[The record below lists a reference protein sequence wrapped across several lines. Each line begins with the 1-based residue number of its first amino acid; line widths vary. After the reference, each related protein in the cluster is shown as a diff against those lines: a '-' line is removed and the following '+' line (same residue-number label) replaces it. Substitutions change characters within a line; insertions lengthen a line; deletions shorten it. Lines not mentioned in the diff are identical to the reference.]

1 MHKCSPTFMILY
13 KIFCSLLCIAKN
25 RIMTIVISLSMLLSY
40 SAFNQAWSD
49 SKTAPQR
56 IISLA
61 PHITEMLFSA
71 GAGDK
76 IIGVVAYSDFPQAA
90 LDIDSVGSYQ
100 GINIEKIILL
110 NPDLIIAWK
119 GGNRLKDIEKLK
131 QLGFKVVY
139 SKPYKLYDIPKEIR
153 AFGEQLGTQVTA
165 NTLADAL
172 ENKLQSL
179 IKTYHTQS
187 KVSAYYQIWNTPLM
201 TINGEQFI
209 SQAMSICGAEN
220 IFSDLPILAAE
231 VSIESVIQRNPDA
244 ILLGGQKQMQQGW
257 LQAWQKWPA
266 IGAVKNQHIYLL
278 KADNFQRPTA
288 RLIESI
294 EGLCQ
299 KIDQVRVSK
308 SVRK

>member
-1 MHKCSPTFMILY
+1 MRKFLPT
-13 KIFCSLLCIAKN
+13 SLMLQVAKKWG
-25 RIMTIVISLSMLLSY
+25 MTILINLSMLLSY
-40 SAFNQAWSD
+40 SAFNQAWSN
-49 SKTAPQR
+49 SQMAPQR

-76 IIGVVAYSDFPQAA
+76 VVGVVAYSDFPKAA
-90 LDIDSVGSYQ
+90 LDIDSIGSYQ
-100 GINIEKIILL
+100 AINIEKIILL

-119 GGNRLKDIEKLK
+119 SGNRLKDIEKLE

-139 SKPYKLYDIPKEIR
+139 SEPYKLTDIPKEVR

-165 NTLADAL
+165 NAVADAL

-179 IKTYHTQS
+179 IQTYQTKP
-187 KVSAYYQIWNTPLM
+187 KVSAYYQIWNAPLM
-201 TINGEQFI
+201 TINGEQSI

-220 IFSDLPILAAE
+220 IFADLPLLAAE
-231 VSIESVIQRNPDA
+231 VSIESVIQQNPDA

-257 LQAWQKWPA
+257 LKAWQKWQT
-266 IGAVKNQHIYLL
+266 ISAVKNQQIYLL

-299 KIDQVRVSK
+299 KIDQVRVLK
-308 SVRK
+308 SAQ